1 MILCE
6 LFYFNNKSEEPM
18 TQDDRYD
25 ASRDDSRIKKGN
37 TRKIALTLK
46 QINRLRKAGD
56 LHELENAKDIDFFT
70 KMYAA
75 PPPAPAGQ

>member
-1 MILCE
+1 MILRE
-6 LFYFNNKSEEPM
+6 LFYFNNDKDTM
-18 TQDDRYD
+18 TKDDRYD
-25 ASRDDSRIKKGN
+25 SSRDDSVIKKKD

-56 LHELENAKDIDFFT
+56 LHEIETQKDNEFFS

-75 PPPAPAGQ
+75 PPPAPAG

>member
-1 MILCE
+1 MILRE
-6 LFYFNNKSEEPM
+6 LFYFNNDKDTM
-18 TQDDRYD
+18 TKDDRYD
-25 ASRDDSRIKKGN
+25 SSRDDSVIKKKD

-56 LHELENAKDIDFFT
+56 LHEIETQKDNDFFS

-75 PPPAPAGQ
+75 PPPAPAG